1 MTPKRIP
8 FPFKTLDDLLVGLG
22 GIPLD
27 RVWLNPAPGTATV
40 RDVGYVVDRHTRQV
54 ELIDGT
60 LVEKATSLRA
70 GFLAS
75 ELVHRISSW
84 NDVVGNRGIT
94 LGASAPVKLAKGVVR
109 IPSVSFVNWDRIPNR
124 VIPDES
130 VATITPNLAVDF
142 FNAENTRAEME
153 RKLKEYFLS
162 EVQLVWY
169 ADPRKRTVQVYTS
182 PDDVT
187 ELGENDTLDGGDV
200 LPGFS
205 VPVASLFEQLASPPA
220 SKAKTPKP
228 NGGKKP
234 KKRK

>member
-22 GIPLD
+22 RIPLD
-27 RVWLNPAPGTATV
+27 RVWLNPAPGTATA
-40 RDVGYVVDRHTRQV
+40 RDVGYVVDRHNRQV
-54 ELIDGT
+54 ELVDRT
-60 LVEKATSLRA
+60 LVLKATSVFA
-70 GFLAS
+70 AFLAV
-75 ELVHRISSW
+75 EVACCISKW
-84 NDVVGNRGIT
+84 NDTAGNLGIT

-109 IPSVSFVNWDRIPNR
+109 IPSVSFVSWDRLPNR

-130 VATITPNLAVDF
+130 VATTTPNLAVDF
-142 FNAENTRAEME
+142 FNAENTREEME

-169 ADPRKRTVQVYTS
+169 IDPRKRIVQVYTS
-182 PDDVT
+182 PDDVE
-187 ELGENDTLDGGDV
+187 ELGEADTLDGGDV

-205 VPVASLFEQLASPPA
+205 MQVARLFDHIAPSPK
-220 SKAKTPKP
+220 SNT
-228 NGGKKP
+228 GKKP